1 MKEMSTH
8 SLKPMIVEGQIL
20 QKKNDDDDYD
30 AHTREKKHGNTEKK
44 QVTSETKKKLST
56 CHLKMPAILAV
67 FFGPSLSFFFTH
79 SLFLFFGCLVRKK
92 FTSSPLAIYV
102 LMSRPASIT

>member
-30 AHTREKKHGNTEKK
+30 AHTREKKTW
-44 QVTSETKKKLST
+44 QY
-56 CHLKMPAILAV
+56 
-67 FFGPSLSFFFTH
+67 
-79 SLFLFFGCLVRKK
+79 RKK
-92 FTSSPLAIYV
+92 TSDK
-102 LMSRPASIT
+102 